1 MAKKTA
7 SNKETTAGA
16 AAGTGT
22 GTKSEGKA
30 DAKAK
35 AKVVVEVN
43 PKLLELFKKHD
54 QAAEQAGSFLVEI
67 GEMVTRDNI
76 SNPVLI
82 KTIMEARGV
91 ELASAKSQAS
101 RLRSLMKDKDSFEA
115 LKRGEVTV
123 RAAVKGAQARRVAT
137 PLSISK
143 AFDAAINK
151 LVIAAKATGQDKRSI
166 LATIEAALD
175 KAEIKGGK

>member
-1 MAKKTA
+1 MAKK
-7 SNKETTAGA
+7 KETKPAAPA
-16 AAGTGT
+16 AATGTGT
-22 GTKSEGKA
+22 GTKSETKT
-30 DAKAK
+30 KTK
-35 AKVVVEVN
+35 EKVVVEVN
-43 PKLLELFKKHD
+43 VKLLELFKKHD
-54 QAAEQAGSFLVEI
+54 HAAEEAGSFLVEI

-91 ELASAKSQAS
+91 TIESAKSQAS
-101 RLRSLMKDKDSFEA
+101 RLRSLLKDKDSFEA

-143 AFDAAINK
+143 AFDAAINR
-151 LVIAAKATGQDKRSI
+151 LVTAAKATGQDKRSI